1 MLPALGLLLL
11 VSGLDPS
18 YALFPPGPPAATTL
32 EVVDVRPLT
41 EEQRLPLIVLQGLVN
56 RGPSAHVWLL
66 HAPWDEFWLRQLE
79 ERGYV
84 REARRLTPEGLL
96 SRHRA
101 RYRGIIVYDP
111 AVPASLNVATMMAS
125 LDDALVANP
134 EVAADLPAGKPRT
147 DLRGRWSTDAEAYAW
162 ALDALWPR
170 MDHSVLALYH
180 HGGLGHM
187 LRDYL
192 VQRRVF
198 TMWVTGADPQ
208 RQAAEREVLERLYA
222 GSPDCIPVLGFPYS
236 GMDVG
241 LDEYPGVGLG
251 GEYGK
256 ITVPCDFAGNVSLL
270 SGVPADV
277 DDARQAYLG
286 RGERPRPPLRMDKV
300 YVALCIVESGD
311 AASYLV
317 NRQCEIWQ
325 DPARGQVPVNWCIGP
340 SIAELMP
347 PVAEHYLREATPLD
361 HLFAALSG
369 AGYVHPY
376 RSFLSRTADPE
387 AAWRLYLDQ
396 TARLMARMGTRDLGL
411 YTDAWRPFDRA
422 VMDPTTARFAEGVP
436 GLETLLLGMGRDEAV
451 PPDDAI
457 YTLGR
462 EGVTVSHVLTRWP
475 VDGVKRDREE
485 EIRWLADD
493 IRAHTPEARP
503 AFLSVMALSWT
514 HDPSSLLA
522 LTSELGDEYVPVLL
536 PELASLRRDALT
548 GER

>member
-1 MLPALGLLLL
+1 VLPALGLLLL
-11 VSGLDPS
+11 VSGADRG
-18 YALFPPGPPAATTL
+18 YALFAPGPPTAEAL
-32 EVVDVRPLT
+32 DVVDVRPLT

-56 RGPSAHVWLL
+56 RGPRAHVWLL
-66 HAPWDEFWLRQLE
+66 HAPWDEFWLGQLR
-79 ERGYV
+79 ERHYV
-84 REARRLTPEGLL
+84 REVLPLTPEEFL
-96 SRHRA
+96 SRHQT
-101 RYRGIIVYDP
+101 RYRGVIIYDP
-111 AVPASLNVATMMAS
+111 SVPASLNVATMMAS
-125 LDDALVANP
+125 LEDSLVASP
-134 EVAADLPAGKPRT
+134 EVAAGLPAAKPRT
-147 DLRGRWSTDAEAYAW
+147 DLRGRWSSDAEAYAW
-162 ALDALWPR
+162 ALEQLWPR

-208 RQAAEREVLERLYA
+208 RQAAERQVLERLYA
-222 GSPDCIPVLGFPYS
+222 DSPDCIPVLGFPYS

-277 DDARQAYLG
+277 DAARQAYLG
-286 RGERPRPPLRMDKV
+286 RGERPRPALRSDKV
-300 YVALCIVESGD
+300 YLALCIVESGD

-317 NRQCEIWQ
+317 NRQYQIWQ

-361 HLFAALSG
+361 HLFCALSG

-376 RSFLSRTADPE
+376 RSFLTRTGDPE
-387 AAWRLYLDQ
+387 AAWRHYLGQ
-396 TARLMARMGTRDLGL
+396 TARLMGRMGLRDLGL

-422 VMDPTTARFAEGVP
+422 AMDPTTMRFAEGIP

-457 YTLGR
+457 YALGR
-462 EGVTVSHVLTRWP
+462 EGVTVSHILTRWP
-475 VDGVKRDREE
+475 VDGLKRSRED
-485 EIRWLADD
+485 EIRWLAED
-493 IRAHTPEARP
+493 IRAHTPTERP
-503 AFLSVMALSWT
+503 AFMSAMALSWT

-522 LTSELGDEYVPVLL
+522 LTRELGDEYVPVLL
-536 PELASLRRDALT
+536 PEMVSLRRAALT
-548 GER
+548 GDR